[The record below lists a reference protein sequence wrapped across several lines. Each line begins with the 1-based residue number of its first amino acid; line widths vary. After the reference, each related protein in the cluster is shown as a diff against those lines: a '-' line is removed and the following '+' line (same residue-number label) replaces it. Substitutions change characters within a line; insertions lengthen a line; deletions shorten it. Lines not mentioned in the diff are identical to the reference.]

1 MFERF
6 FGDVK
11 SPVNL
16 QFKALQDNWAKI
28 KKRASTNRMQI
39 STRKFPWLALLKQN
53 SISLLNKIM
62 HDSLKES
69 TPRDDYRKMAELTL
83 IVLSKYDGKATISA
97 CKKPGTIRKARWM
110 QKVIYSFKMFLYQ
123 DQLLCS
129 GKTKDQLKSFVMF
142 SILLYF
148 PVWFNAL
155 SAVNAPVNDLQL
167 FKDLSR
173 CAN

>member
-1 MFERF
+1 M
-6 FGDVK
+6 K
-11 SPVNL
+11 SPINL

-28 KKRASTNRMQI
+28 KKRASTNHIQI
-39 STRKFPWLALLKQN
+39 STRRFPWLALLKQH
-53 SISLLNKIM
+53 SISLLNKIL

-97 CKKPGTIRKARWM
+97 CKKPGAISNARWM
-110 QKVIYSFKMFLYQ
+110 QKVSYSFKMFLYQ
-123 DQLLCS
+123 DQLHYS

-142 SILLYF
+142 STLLYF
-148 PVWFNAL
+148 PVWFNAP
-155 SAVNAPVNDLQL
+155 SAVNAPVNNLQL

-173 CAN
+173 WVN